1 MSAPIVHG
9 GGITEAAARFGGRL
23 EDWLD
28 LSTGINPCPVAVPQ
42 VPERAWH
49 RLPDR
54 QTVDD
59 ARQAAARYYRTNGVL
74 PLPVPGTQSV
84 IQLLPRLM
92 QFQQTYEAVLRP
104 GLHGSVKPSANRRVA
119 IFGPTYGE
127 YARVLSAAGF
137 AVDRVEDVD
146 GVGAEHGL
154 VVIVNPNNPT
164 GRAFAPAELLA
175 IAARQKAHGGL
186 LLVDEAFGD
195 LQPELSVAGHVRS
208 EGNLI
213 VFRSFG
219 KFFGLA
225 GLRLGFV
232 VATEPVL
239 QSFADWLGPWAVS
252 GPALTISKALMQ
264 GDTKAIAAGILER
277 HAGLGAALDGAGLTR
292 IGGTG
297 LFVLVEHARAALLQ
311 ERLCEAHILTRKF
324 DYAPTWLR
332 IGLAPDAAGDRR
344 LADALSEMEL

>member
-1 MSAPIVHG
+1 MSAPIIHG

-28 LSTGINPCPVAVPQ
+28 LSTGINPCPVALPE
-42 VPERAWH
+42 VPERVWH

-59 ARQAAARYYRTNGVL
+59 ARLAAAKYYRTEGVQ

-84 IQLLPRLM
+84 IQLLPRLLHENAK
-92 QFQQTYEAVLRP
+92 TP
-104 GLHGSVKPSANRRVA
+104 GNTRVA

-127 YARVLSAAGF
+127 YARVLSAGGF
-137 AVDRVEDVD
+137 VVDRVEH
-146 GVGAEHGL
+146 AAALTAAHGL
-154 VVIVNPNNPT
+154 VIVVNPNNPT
-164 GRAFAPAELLA
+164 GRAFVPSELLA
-175 IAARQKAHGGL
+175 IAASQKANGGL

-195 LQPELSVAGHVRS
+195 LQPELSVAGHVPGQ
-208 EGNLI
+208 GNLI

-239 QSFADWLGPWAVS
+239 ASFADWLGPWAVS

-264 GDTKAIAAGILER
+264 GDTTAIATGILER
-277 HAGLGAALDGAGLTR
+277 RAGLDAALDGAGLKR

-297 LFVLVEHARAALLQ
+297 LFVLVEHPRAALLQ

-344 LADALSEMEL
+344 LADTLARMEL